1 METNELTVK
10 PDSVVAL
17 SQNGGL
23 DAVIKPLTKE
33 IYLFDTFAAGTSYL
47 NDKSVLTE
55 LKHGDTLTIRR
66 EDNKYDER
74 ACLLL
79 APNGKKLGYIPQAD
93 NIIFSR
99 LLDAGKMLTAKVTN
113 IEQVDDF
120 YTRVNIAIYLVDF

>member
-1 METNELTVK
+1 MEANKLTIK
-10 PDSVVAL
+10 QESIAAL

-23 DAVIKPLTKE
+23 NAAIKPLTKE
-33 IYLFDTFAAGTSYL
+33 IFLFDTFAAGTSYL
-47 NDKSVLTE
+47 DDKSVLDE
-55 LKHGDTLTIRR
+55 LQIGDTVIIRR

-99 LLDAGKMLTAKVTN
+99 LLDAGKLLSAKITK
-113 IEQVDDF
+113 IEQVDDY
-120 YTRVNIAIYLVDF
+120 YTRVNIAIYLIDF